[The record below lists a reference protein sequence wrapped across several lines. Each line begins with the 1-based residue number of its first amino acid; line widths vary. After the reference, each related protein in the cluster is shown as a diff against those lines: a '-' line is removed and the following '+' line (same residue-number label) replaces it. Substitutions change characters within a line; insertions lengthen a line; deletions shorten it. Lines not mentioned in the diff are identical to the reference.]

1 MGIDQAPESR
11 FGLRFSMCG
20 VLDLCHVRNVKKL
33 DQVNCAK
40 LTYIQS
46 SHVNNFGGKSLVEIF
61 DGNLFGKQDFVENVR

>member
-1 MGIDQAPESR
+1 MGMDQAPESR
-11 FGLRFSMCG
+11 FGLRFSACG

-46 SHVNNFGGKSLVEIF
+46 SCVDRWKKYSMYTLGLGLHKIGSLS
-61 DGNLFGKQDFVENVR
+61 LSLSS